1 LCCPSQGAGSRI
13 EPGVPSRRG
22 TTWCIGTKAHLLV
35 GIVGEQL
42 ALDDVGIDDD
52 LRDVVDRPGRDLCL
66 VEDRHGLGLGVL
78 GDERADDG
86 VELGRVADPIRVGPE
101 LGIVR

>member
-1 LCCPSQGAGSRI
+1 MLP
-13 EPGVPSRRG
+13 EPRRG
-22 TTWCIGTKAHLLV
+22 QPDRPRRSEQARHDVVHRHEAHLVV

-42 ALDDVGIDDD
+42 ALDDVRVDDD
-52 LRDVVDRPGRDLCL
+52 LRNVVDRTGGHLRL

-86 VELGRVADPIRVGPE
+86 VELGGVADPIRVGPE
-101 LGIVR
+101 LADRR